1 MKMIPFANTQ
11 EQVSQMCLGTMM
23 FGGKCDEAEA
33 GRIMRAALDGGV
45 NFFDTASMYAEG
57 RTEEIM
63 GRQLKGLRDRVFLA
77 TKVNVPEGPEYPAQI
92 GPSLDASLKR
102 LQTDRVDL
110 YIIHWARVNMDPAA
124 MIAQLD
130 KVVRAGKARY
140 VGCSNFPAWLLA
152 HFNRIAIESGGPRLV
167 SNQIPYNL
175 IERGAEVEVLPQAKA
190 EKIAIN
196 CYRPLVGG
204 ALSGKYRP
212 GVEPPADSRAVTD
225 ARIPNWV
232 KDNAA
237 GLAELTKIAKARG
250 VAESQVAIAWLKDRP
265 GVSCPIVGVSKLEQ
279 LTSGIGA
286 FGVTLDEAEVTSLAA
301 AFDTD
306 VKEIS
311 QFYGPLRRSFDLLA
325 K

>member
-1 MKMIPFANTQ
+1 MKTIKFASTT

-23 FGGKCDEAEA
+23 FGGKCDEDEA
-33 GRIMRAALDGGV
+33 GRIMRAALEAGV

-77 TKVNVPEGPEYPAQI
+77 TKVNVPDGSEYPAQI

-110 YIIHWARVNMDPAA
+110 YIIHWARVNMNPAA
-124 MIAQLD
+124 MVAQLD
-130 KVVRAGKARY
+130 KVVRSGKARY

-152 HFNRIAIESGGPRLV
+152 HFNQIAAECGGPRLV

-175 IERGAEVEVLPQAKA
+175 IERGAEVEVLPQARA

-212 GVEPPADSRAVTD
+212 GAELPADSRGLTD
-225 ARIPNWV
+225 DRIPNWV

-237 GLAELTKIAKARG
+237 GVAELSKLAKARG
-250 VAESQVAIAWLKDRP
+250 VAESQIAIAWLKDRP

-286 FGVTLDEAEVTSLAA
+286 FELTLTDDEVKSLTA
-301 AFDTD
+301 AFDTE
-306 VKEIS
+306 VKEVS
-311 QFYGPLRRSFDLLA
+311 QFYGPLRRSFDLV
-325 K
+325 KG